1 MVDTATR
8 RAAPV
13 RGKIRRLPIPMPEVF
28 GIEAEGAGKGV
39 LAASTFNETL

>member
-13 RGKIRRLPIPMPEVF
+13 RGKIRRLPMPMPEVF
-28 GIEAEGAGKGV
+28 GIEADGSWQGM
-39 LAASTFNETL
+39 LASTFNETL